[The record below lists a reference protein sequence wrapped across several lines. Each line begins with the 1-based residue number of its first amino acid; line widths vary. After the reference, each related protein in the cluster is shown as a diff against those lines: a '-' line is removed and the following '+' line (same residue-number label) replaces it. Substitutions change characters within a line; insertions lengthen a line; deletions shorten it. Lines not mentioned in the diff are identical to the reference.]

1 LQYWRLGQKS
11 RLRKGL
17 VFYFTSNGITILK
30 KHVDA
35 NQFLIAINFEEEMNI
50 NIKNLVER
58 QPPKKKFT
66 INQKGIFKFF
76 GTKDLYKKDNVH

>member
-1 LQYWRLGQKS
+1 M
-11 RLRKGL
+11 
-17 VFYFTSNGITILK
+17 LK

-58 QPPKKKFT
+58 QPPKKKST
-66 INQKGIFKFF
+66 IN
-76 GTKDLYKKDNVH
+76 